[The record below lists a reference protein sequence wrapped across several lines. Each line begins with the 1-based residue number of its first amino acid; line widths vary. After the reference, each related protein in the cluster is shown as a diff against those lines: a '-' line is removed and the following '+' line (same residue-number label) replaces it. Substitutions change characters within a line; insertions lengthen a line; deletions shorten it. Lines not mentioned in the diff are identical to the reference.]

1 MESLKKSIG
10 QLRSFAINAFIVQKI
25 KHKLKEADSMNM
37 KASLAALGLGLV
49 LALSASHGFAQ
60 TRPEYIPLGGGVK
73 GVLYRPDSN
82 PSPNVA
88 VIIIHRTSNY
98 LQHAGCTQL
107 SQRGLMVLCM
117 NSRFDNNEALV
128 NWELIALDVRR
139 GVDYLRNT
147 QKISKVIL
155 FGHSGGGPTTT
166 YYQAVAEKGPAY
178 CQGANKLSECESS
191 GPNSV
196 AGLPPADGIILADA
210 HPGNTVNAL
219 RAINGSVREIEDK
232 EVVGVNAYNG
242 PIHPMK
248 RLNPFD
254 PANGFNPN
262 GKSTYS
268 KSFQRAYNAA
278 QADRMNDWIN
288 QALRIR
294 ALMAQGQWRFP
305 DNDSIIIARGG
316 GSQAGGGDPANLFV
330 PDTDILCCTE
340 KPQKLLQNDG
350 SIVTQIVKSVRLPNP
365 NIAQGNE
372 EFDGGTKNLT
382 VTAFLSANAIRATDS
397 MDYKQIDWCS
407 TNNSTPCAL
416 QHITVPILI
425 TAMGAHYFHVD
436 AEQFYE
442 NYAASAD
449 KEFVIFAG
457 MTHGIGPCN
466 ACPGGP
472 YNNQVTNYWNYLF
485 NWIKD
490 RFGT

>member
-1 MESLKKSIG
+1 
-10 QLRSFAINAFIVQKI
+10 
-25 KHKLKEADSMNM
+25 M
-37 KASLAALGLGLV
+37 KAKTLSLITLGLGLT
-49 LALSASHGFAQ
+49 LALIAPEIFAQ

-88 VIIIHRTSNY
+88 VIIIHRTANY

-128 NWELIALDVRR
+128 NWELIAVDVRR

-166 YYQAVAEKGPAY
+166 YYQAVAEKGPSY
-178 CQGANKLSECESS
+178 CQGPNKLTQCDSS

-196 AGLPPADGIILADA
+196 AGLPPADAIILADA

-219 RAINGSVREIEDK
+219 RAINPSVREGQDK
-232 EVVGVNAYNG
+232 AEIGVNAHNG
-242 PIHPMK
+242 PITPLK
-248 RLNPFD
+248 QLDPFD
-254 PANGFNPN
+254 PDNGYNPN
-262 GKSTYS
+262 GDSNYS
-268 KSFQRAYNAA
+268 QKFQQAYTAA
-278 QADRMNDWIN
+278 QADRFNDWIN
-288 QALRIR
+288 QALHIR

-316 GSQAGGGDPANLFV
+316 GSQAGGGDSASLFQ
-330 PDTDILCCTE
+330 TDVDIFCCTV
-340 KPQKLLQNDG
+340 KPQKLLKNDG
-350 SIVTQIVKSVRLPNP
+350 SIVTEIIKSVRLPNP
-365 NIAQGNE
+365 GIAVGNE

-416 QHITVPILI
+416 QNISVPLLI
-425 TAMGAHYFHVD
+425 TSMGAHYFLVD

-442 NYAASAD
+442 NYAASQD
-449 KEFVIFAG
+449 KENIVFAG
-457 MTHGIGPCN
+457 LLHGITPCT
-466 ACPGGP
+466 ACAGGP
-472 YNNQVTNYWNYLF
+472 YDNQVTNYWNYLF

>member
-1 MESLKKSIG
+1 
-10 QLRSFAINAFIVQKI
+10 
-25 KHKLKEADSMNM
+25 M
-37 KASLAALGLGLV
+37 KTTIRALTVLGLV
-49 LALSASHGFAQ
+49 LALIAPQTFAQ

-88 VIIIHRTSNY
+88 VIIIHRTANY

-139 GVDYLRNT
+139 GVDYLKNT
-147 QKISKVIL
+147 QKISKVVL

-166 YYQAVAEKGPAY
+166 YYQAVAEKGPSY
-178 CQGANKLSECESS
+178 CQGPHKLSECDSS

-219 RAINGSVREIEDK
+219 RAINPSVREGQDRAEI
-232 EVVGVNAYNG
+232 GVNAHNG
-242 PIHPMK
+242 PINPLK
-248 RLNPFD
+248 RLDPFD
-254 PANGFNPN
+254 PDNGYNPN
-262 GKSTYS
+262 GDSNYS
-268 KSFQRAYNAA
+268 QKFQQAYTAA
-278 QADRMNDWIN
+278 QADRFNDWIN
-288 QALRIR
+288 QALHIR

-305 DNDSIIIARGG
+305 DNDAIIIARGG
-316 GSQAGGGDPANLFV
+316 GSQAGGGDSASLFQTDV
-330 PDTDILCCTE
+330 DILCCTV
-340 KPQKLLQNDG
+340 KPQKLLKNDG
-350 SIVTQIVKSVRLPNP
+350 SIVTEIVRSVRLPNP
-365 NIAQGNE
+365 GIAVGNE

-382 VTAFLSANAIRATDS
+382 VTAFLSANAIRSTDS
-397 MDYKQIDWCS
+397 MDYQQIDWCS

-416 QHITVPILI
+416 QNITVPVLI
-425 TAMGAHYFHVD
+425 TSMGAHYFLVD

-442 NYAASAD
+442 YSASQD
-449 KEFVIFAG
+449 KENIVFAG

-466 ACPGGP
+466 NCAGGP

>member
-1 MESLKKSIG
+1 
-10 QLRSFAINAFIVQKI
+10 
-25 KHKLKEADSMNM
+25 M
-37 KASLAALGLGLV
+37 KNKTSGLV
-49 LALSASHGFAQ
+49 ALISLLVLTLGGSQGLAQ

-88 VIIIHRTSNY
+88 VIIIHRTANY

-139 GVDYLRNT
+139 RVDYLKNT

-178 CQGANKLSECESS
+178 CQGPNKLTECDSS

-196 AGLPPADGIILADA
+196 AGLTPIHGIVLADA
-210 HPGNTVNAL
+210 HPGNGVNGL
-219 RAINGSVREIEDK
+219 RAINPAVREGQDK
-232 EVVGVNAYNG
+232 ETVGVNAENP
-242 PIHPMK
+242 PIVPLK
-248 RLNPFD
+248 RLDPFD
-254 PANGFNPN
+254 PANGYNPN
-262 GKSTYS
+262 GDSNYS
-268 KSFQRAYNAA
+268 KKFQQAYTAA
-278 QADRMNDWIN
+278 QSDRMNDWIN
-288 QALRIR
+288 QALHIR
-294 ALMAQGQWRFP
+294 ALMAQGLWRFP
-305 DNDSIIIARGG
+305 DNDSIIVARGG
-316 GSQAGGGDPANLFV
+316 GSQAGGGDGANLFV
-330 PDTDILCCTE
+330 PDVDVYCCTE
-340 KPQKLLQNDG
+340 KPQKLFQNDG
-350 SIVTQIVKSVRLPNP
+350 TIVTQIIRSVRLPDP
-365 NIAQGNE
+365 SRKTGNE

-382 VTAFLSANAIRATDS
+382 VTSYLSANAVRSTDS
-397 MDYKQIDWCS
+397 LDYKQIDWCS

-416 QHITVPILI
+416 QNITVPLLI
-425 TAMGAHYFHVD
+425 TSMGAHYFLVD

-442 NYAASAD
+442 NYAASKD
-449 KEFVIFAG
+449 KENIVFAG
-457 MTHGIGPCN
+457 LTHGIAPCT

-472 YNNQVTNYWNYLF
+472 YTNQVRNYWDYVF
-485 NWIKD
+485 NWIKT